1 MHGAWLNY
9 RSMTADPSLKE
20 QKLKP
25 GTVKRI
31 FSFAK
36 PYQVSIYVYLA
47 TVVVD
52 AALIVAT
59 PLLLK
64 KLIDDGVMPK
74 DSSVVTQL
82 AFFVALI
89 AVADAAFNM
98 LGRYFSS
105 RIGEGLIYDLRSLV
119 FAHVQKQSIAF
130 FTRTQTGALIS
141 RINSDVIGAQQAFTS
156 TLSGLVSN
164 VVSLLLVGITMLIL
178 SWQITIFSLL
188 MLPLFLIP
196 TKWVGRRLQSL
207 TRESFTLNS
216 EMSSTMTERF
226 NVSGAMLVSLYGQP
240 LREEAGFRVRAR
252 RVADIGIKTAMLNRL
267 FFIALTSV
275 AAIATAIAYGIGGH
289 LAINGGLTV
298 GTLLAIT
305 ALLARLYG
313 PLTALSNVRIDVMTS
328 LVSFERVFEVLDLE
342 PMVKDRS
349 GAIALKSS
357 KGKIEFK
364 NVDFSYPNAQEIS
377 LASLESV
384 AKAETVTSGIVL
396 KGLTFTVEPGTTT
409 ALVGPS
415 GAGKT
420 TISALIPRLYDVT
433 GGSIKIDGNDIRDV
447 TLESLRNSIGV
458 VMQDAH
464 LFHETIV
471 ENLRYAKQDATQDQ
485 MQSACEAAQ
494 IWDLIK
500 SLPNGFETMV
510 GERGHRLS
518 GGEKQRLAI
527 ARLLLK
533 SPSIVIL
540 DEATA
545 HLDSENEQLVHAALS
560 HALKGRT
567 SIVIAHRLSTVR
579 EADQIL
585 VLDKGVIVE
594 QGKHDELIARGGLYS
609 ELKFCHKRSIH
620 QRIATAARRPYEDH
634 RLTQV
639 IAQGQQE
646 LIAGGIHLL
655 SRCNIFQFLVEI
667 GHLIY

>member
-1 MHGAWLNY
+1 
-9 RSMTADPSLKE
+9 MTADPSVKE

-31 FSFAK
+31 FSFAR
-36 PYQVSIYVYLA
+36 PYRTNIIIYLA

-52 AALIVAT
+52 AGLVVAT

-64 KLIDDGVMPK
+64 RLIDDGVIPK
-74 DSSVVTQL
+74 DASVVTNL
-82 AFFVALI
+82 AILVGLI
-89 AVADAAFNM
+89 AIADAGFNM

-119 FAHVQKQSIAF
+119 FSHVQKQSIAF

-141 RINSDVIGAQQAFTS
+141 RINSDVIGAQQAFTA
-156 TLSGLVSN
+156 TLSGVVSN
-164 VVSLLLVGITMLIL
+164 VVSLFLVTITMLIL

-188 MLPLFLIP
+188 LLPVFLIP

-207 TRESFTLNS
+207 TRESFGVNA

-226 NVSGAMLVSLYGQP
+226 NVSGAMLVALYGEP
-240 LREEAGFRVRAR
+240 AREREYFRSRAR
-252 RVADIGIKTAMLNRL
+252 RVADIGIKMAMLNRL

-275 AAIATAIAYGIGGH
+275 AAIATAFAYGIGGH
-289 LAINGGLTV
+289 LAIQGGVTV

-342 PMVKDRS
+342 PMVKNREN
-349 GAIALKSS
+349 AKVLQTTQPR
-357 KGKIEFK
+357 IEFK
-364 NVDFSYPNAQEIS
+364 NVNFSYPRAEEIS
-377 LASLESV
+377 LASLESA
-384 AKAETVTSGIVL
+384 AKAETVQSGQVL
-396 KGLTFTVEPGTTT
+396 NNLSFVAAPGTMT

-420 TISALIPRLYDVT
+420 TISALLPRLYDVT
-433 GGSIKIDGNDIRDV
+433 DGAISIDGHDIRDL
-447 TLESLRNSIGV
+447 TLESLRDSIGV

-464 LFHETIV
+464 LFHETIA
-471 ENLRYAKQDATQDQ
+471 ENLRYAKQDATEEELIQ
-485 MQSACEAAQ
+485 ACKSAQ
-494 IWDLIK
+494 IWTLID
-500 SLPNGFETMV
+500 SLPNRFETMV

-533 SPSIVIL
+533 SPSVVIL

-545 HLDSENEQLVHAALS
+545 HLDSENEQLVHAALQT
-560 HALKGRT
+560 ALKGRT

-579 EADQIL
+579 DADQIL
-585 VLDKGVIVE
+585 VLEKGSIVE
-594 QGKHDELIARGGLYS
+594 RGTHDELVAKGGLYS
-609 ELKFCHKRSIH
+609 DLYNR
-620 QRIATAARRPYEDH
+620 QDLTGAA
-634 RLTQV
+634 
-639 IAQGQQE
+639 
-646 LIAGGIHLL
+646 
-655 SRCNIFQFLVEI
+655 N
-667 GHLIY
+667 

>member
-1 MHGAWLNY
+1 MHAAWMTH
-9 RSMTADPSLKE
+9 RSMTADPSVKE

-31 FSFAK
+31 FSFAR
-36 PYQVSIYVYLA
+36 PYRTNIIIYLA

-52 AALIVAT
+52 AGLIVAT

-64 KLIDDGVMPK
+64 RLIDEGVIPK
-74 DSSVVTQL
+74 DPSVVTNL
-82 AFFVALI
+82 AILVGLLAI
-89 AVADAAFNM
+89 ADAAINM

-141 RINSDVIGAQQAFTS
+141 RINSDVIGAQQAFTA
-156 TLSGLVSN
+156 TLSGVVSN
-164 VVSLLLVGITMLIL
+164 VVSLFLVTITMLIL

-188 MLPLFLIP
+188 LLPVFLIP

-207 TRESFTLNS
+207 TRESFGVNA

-226 NVSGAMLVSLYGQP
+226 NVSGAMLVALYGEP
-240 LREEAGFRVRAR
+240 DREREYFRSRAR
-252 RVADIGIKTAMLNRL
+252 RVADIGIKMAMLNRL

-275 AAIATAIAYGIGGH
+275 AAIATAFAYGIGGH
-289 LAINGGLTV
+289 LAIEGGVTV

-342 PMVKDRS
+342 PMVKNRDN
-349 GAIALKSS
+349 AVVLKTTEPR
-357 KGKIEFK
+357 IEFK
-364 NVDFSYPNAQEIS
+364 NVNFSYPRAEEIS
-377 LASLESV
+377 LASLESA
-384 AKAETVTSGIVL
+384 AKAETVQSGQVL
-396 KGLTFTVEPGTTT
+396 RDLSFVAAPGTMT

-420 TISALIPRLYDVT
+420 TISALLPRLYDVT
-433 GGSIKIDGNDIRDV
+433 DGYISIDGHDIRDL
-447 TLESLRNSIGV
+447 TLESLRDSIGV

-464 LFHETIV
+464 LFHETIA
-471 ENLRYAKQDATQDQ
+471 ENLRYAKQDATEEEMIQ
-485 MQSACEAAQ
+485 ACKSAQ
-494 IWDLIK
+494 IWTLIE
-500 SLPNGFETMV
+500 SLPNRFETMV

-533 SPSIVIL
+533 SPAVVIL

-545 HLDSENEQLVHAALS
+545 HLDSENEQLVHAALQT
-560 HALKGRT
+560 ALMGRT

-579 EADQIL
+579 DADQIL
-585 VLDKGVIVE
+585 VLEKGSIVE
-594 QGKHDELIARGGLYS
+594 RGTHDELVTKGGLYS
-609 ELKFCHKRSIH
+609 ELYNR
-620 QRIATAARRPYEDH
+620 QDLTGAA
-634 RLTQV
+634 
-639 IAQGQQE
+639 
-646 LIAGGIHLL
+646 
-655 SRCNIFQFLVEI
+655 N
-667 GHLIY
+667 

>member
-1 MHGAWLNY
+1 MHAAWMTH
-9 RSMTADPSLKE
+9 RSMTADPSVKE

-31 FSFAK
+31 FRFAL
-36 PYQVSIYVYLA
+36 PYRTNIIIFLA
-47 TVVVD
+47 TVIVD
-52 AALIVAT
+52 AALVVAT

-64 KLIDDGVMPK
+64 QLIDDGVIPK
-74 DSSVVTQL
+74 DGAVITRL
-82 AFFVALI
+82 AVLVGLLAI
-89 AVADAAFNM
+89 ADAGFSM

-141 RINSDVIGAQQAFTS
+141 RINSDVMGAQQAFTA
-156 TLSGLVSN
+156 TLSGVVSN
-164 VVSLLLVGITMLIL
+164 VVSLVLVGVTMLIL

-188 MLPLFLIP
+188 LLPVFLIP

-207 TRESFTLNS
+207 TRESFNVNA

-226 NVSGAMLVSLYGQP
+226 NVSGAMLVALYGEP
-240 LREEAGFRVRAR
+240 AREREYFRSRAR
-252 RVADIGIKTAMLNRL
+252 RVADIGIKMAMLNRL

-275 AAIATAIAYGIGGH
+275 AAIATAFAYGIGGH
-289 LAINGGLTV
+289 LAINGGVTV

-342 PMVKDRS
+342 PMVKNRDDAR
-349 GAIALKSS
+349 LLVTKEPR
-357 KGKIEFK
+357 IEFE
-364 NVDFSYPNAQEIS
+364 NVNFSYPRAEEIS
-377 LASLESV
+377 LASLESA
-384 AKAETVTSGIVL
+384 AKAETVQSGQVL
-396 KGLTFTVEPGTTT
+396 RNLSFVAQPGTMT

-420 TISALIPRLYDVT
+420 TISALLPRLYDVT
-433 GGSIKIDGNDIRDV
+433 EGAIKIDGNDIREL
-447 TLESLRNSIGV
+447 TLESLRDSIGV

-464 LFHETIV
+464 LFHESIA
-471 ENLRYAKQDATQDQ
+471 ENLRYAKQDATPAE
-485 MQSACEAAQ
+485 MQAACEAAQ
-494 IWDLIK
+494 IWKLIE
-500 SLPNGFETMV
+500 SLPNGLDTMV

-533 SPSIVIL
+533 SPAVVIL

-545 HLDSENEQLVHAALS
+545 HLDSENEQLVHAALQT
-560 HALKGRT
+560 ALKGRT

-585 VLDKGVIVE
+585 VLEKGSIVE
-594 QGKHDELIARGGLYS
+594 RGTHDELVAKGGLYAD
-609 ELKFCHKRSIH
+609 LYNR
-620 QRIATAARRPYEDH
+620 QDLTGAANQDSS
-634 RLTQV
+634 V
-639 IAQGQQE
+639 D
-646 LIAGGIHLL
+646 
-655 SRCNIFQFLVEI
+655 N
-667 GHLIY
+667 